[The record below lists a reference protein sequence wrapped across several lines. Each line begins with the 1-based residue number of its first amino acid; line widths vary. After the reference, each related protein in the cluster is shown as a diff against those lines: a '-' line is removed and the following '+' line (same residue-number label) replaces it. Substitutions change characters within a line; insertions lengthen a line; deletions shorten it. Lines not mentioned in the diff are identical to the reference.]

1 MELPIQDNLV
11 IGQHKSRRFARR
23 GIRRM
28 RATREFAR
36 EQIQRFDV
44 VAGGPAVTV
53 GTLSGGNAQKV
64 VVAREVSKQPRVLLA
79 VQPTQGVDV
88 SAAFAIRRKLQ
99 ELRNEGMSI
108 VLVTSDLREA
118 CDLCDRAIVLYNG
131 AVAGERGRDQV
142 TEESLGALAMGI
154 SA

>member
-11 IGQHKSRRFARR
+11 IGQHKSERFARR

-28 RATREFAR
+28 RATRDFAR
-36 EQIQRFDV
+36 EQIQRFGV
-44 VAGGPAVTV
+44 VAGGPAVAV

-64 VVAREVSKQPRVLLA
+64 VVAREVSKQPRVLIA

-88 SAAFAIRRKLQ
+88 AAAFAIRRTLQ
-99 ELRNEGMSI
+99 ELRDEGMSI

-131 AVAGERGRDQV
+131 AVAGERDQDKA